1 MTATKPP
8 CEHDL
13 LTFRHYF
20 TGDGYYAYEGRRR
33 GIDPPSRQMND
44 LYAFMAKAVPDGG
57 KMIEVVMTVRHIDE
71 E

>member
-1 MTATKPP
+1 
-8 CEHDL
+8 
-13 LTFRHYF
+13 
-20 TGDGYYAYEGRRR
+20 
-33 GIDPPSRQMND
+33 MND